1 MLAAGCF
8 NLLVGSFEIIP
19 RGLTFLSGWNSVA
32 LGLMLVLL
40 GVSEILPEKRKTAI
54 MSLRL
59 GSLVSLPI
67 VVILSMASIAVEM
80 TKA

>member
-1 MLAAGCF
+1 M
-8 NLLVGSFEIIP
+8 
-19 RGLTFLSGWNSVA
+19 A